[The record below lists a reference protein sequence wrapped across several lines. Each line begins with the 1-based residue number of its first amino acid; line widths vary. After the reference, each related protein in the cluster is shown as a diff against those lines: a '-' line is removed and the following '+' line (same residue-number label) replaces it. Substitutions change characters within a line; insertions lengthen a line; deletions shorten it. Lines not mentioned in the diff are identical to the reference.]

1 VNAARLRGVGEGAV
15 LFRHALRN
23 AAIPTVALIGVQ
35 AAQTFG
41 GTLLIE
47 SIYSLPGM
55 GNLLITAIRTHDL
68 PLIQGIS
75 LTYCAIVLLVNAL
88 VDLSYLWLNPR
99 LRRQ

>member
-1 VNAARLRGVGEGAV
+1 
-15 LFRHALRN
+15 
-23 AAIPTVALIGVQ
+23 
-35 AAQTFG
+35 
-41 GTLLIE
+41 
-47 SIYSLPGM
+47 M